1 MGFVKTMDEIAARH
15 RETGDFYDAE
25 VLTVYFETKPEI
37 IQALLPP
44 PLTPGPLPIGAVF
57 VANYPKTNFGVSY
70 LESALFLMVAHNGE
84 EGVYCLSMPVN
95 NDMALILGR
104 ETFGY
109 PKKMAHI
116 YLEREGNDFRGGTER
131 HGVRFLEMKARI
143 EGSFNDPGA
152 QQFIAEMTQTNPDIA
167 VYNFKY
173 FPNPERTGF
182 DYNPRL
188 IKETVKRRFKHIE
201 YGEAELFFNPSP
213 HDPWSDI
220 EIVKVIG
227 ALFTI
232 SDNSMLPGDVV
243 AEIDPVEFAPY
254 ALMKIDDL

>member
-1 MGFVKTMDEIAARH
+1 MGFIKTTDEIAARH
-15 RETGDFYDAE
+15 RETGDFFDAE
-25 VLTVYFETKPEI
+25 VLTVFFETNPQTAGQLI
-37 IQALLPP
+37 PP
-44 PLTPGPLPIGAVF
+44 PLKPGPLPIGAVF

-70 LESALFLMVAHNGE
+70 LESALFLMVEHNGE

-109 PKKMAHI
+109 PKKMGNI

-131 HGVRFLEMKARI
+131 HGIRFLEMKSRM

-152 QQFIAEMTQTNPDIA
+152 QEFIEETIQAQPDIV

-188 IKETVKRRFKHIE
+188 VKEIVKRRFKHIE
-201 YGEAELFFNPSP
+201 YGEAQLVFNPSS
-213 HDPWSDI
+213 HDPWSDVGI
-220 EIVKVIG
+220 DKVIG
-227 ALFTI
+227 AVFSV
-232 SDNSMLPGDVV
+232 SDNSMLPGEVV
-243 AEIDPVEFAPY
+243 AEVDPVAFAPY
-254 ALMKIDDL
+254 AFMKIDDL

>member
-1 MGFVKTMDEIAARH
+1 MGFVKTMDEISANH

-37 IQALLPP
+37 IQAILPP
-44 PLTPGPLPIGAVF
+44 PLTPGPLPIGAAF
-57 VANYPKTNFGVSY
+57 VANYPKTNFGLSY
-70 LESALFLMVAHNGE
+70 LESALFLMAVHNGE

-104 ETFGY
+104 ERFGY
-109 PKKMAHI
+109 PKKIAHI

-131 HGVRFLEMKARI
+131 HGVRFLEMKARM
-143 EGSFNDPGA
+143 EGAFNDHAA
-152 QQFIAEMTQTNPDIA
+152 QQFLTEAGETNPDIV

-188 IKETVKRRFKHIE
+188 IKETVKQRPKRIE
-201 YGEAELFFNPSP
+201 YGEAQLNFNPSP
-213 HDPWSDI
+213 HDPWSEV
-220 EIVKVIG
+220 EIVKVYG
-227 ALFTI
+227 ATF
-232 SDNSMLPGDVV
+232 SVGDNSMLPGEVV
-243 AEIDPVEFAPY
+243 AEVDPNEFFPY
-254 ALMKIDDL
+254 AFLGMDNL

>member
-1 MGFVKTMDEIAARH
+1 MGFVKTIDEIATHH

-131 HGVRFLEMKARI
+131 HGVKFLEMKARM
-143 EGSFNDPGA
+143 EGTFNDPAA
-152 QQFIAEMTQTNPDIA
+152 QQFITEPGETNPDIV

-182 DYNPRL
+182 DYRPRL
-188 IKETVKRRFKHIE
+188 IKETVKRRPKNIE
-201 YGEAELFFNPSP
+201 YGEAQLYFNPSP
-213 HDPWSDI
+213 HDPWSEV
-220 EIVKVIG
+220 EIAKVYG
-227 ALFTI
+227 ATF
-232 SDNSMLPGDVV
+232 SVGDNSMLPGEVV
-243 AEIDPVEFAPY
+243 AEVDPNEFFPY
-254 ALMKIDDL
+254 AFMKMDNL

>member
-1 MGFVKTMDEIAARH
+1 MGFVKTIDEIAARH
-15 RETGDFYDAE
+15 KETGDFYDAE
-25 VLTVYFETKPEI
+25 VLTVYFKTSPEI
-37 IQALLPP
+37 IKALIPP
-44 PLTPGPLPIGAVF
+44 PLTPGPLPIGAAF

-70 LESALFLMVAHNGE
+70 LESALFLMVAHEGE

-109 PKKMAHI
+109 PKKMGHI

-131 HGVRFLEMKARI
+131 QGVRFLEMKARL
-143 EGSFNDPGA
+143 EGSFNDPAA
-152 QQFIAEMTQTNPDIA
+152 QQFLAETIEANPDIV

-188 IKETVKRRFKHIE
+188 VKETVRRRIKHIE
-201 YGEAELFFNPSP
+201 YGEAQLFFHPSP
-213 HDPWSDI
+213 HDPWSEV
-220 EIVKVIG
+220 EIVKVLG
-227 ALFTI
+227 ATFAVG
-232 SDNSMLPGDVV
+232 DNSMLPGEVV
-243 AEIDPVEFAPY
+243 AEGDPLEFAPF
-254 ALMKIDDL
+254 ALMKIDEL

>member
-1 MGFVKTMDEIAARH
+1 MGFVKTLDEITARH
-15 RETGDFYDAE
+15 KETGDFYDAE
-25 VLTVYFETKPEI
+25 VLTVFFETKPQTIERLI
-37 IQALLPP
+37 PLP
-44 PLTPGPLPIGAVF
+44 LKPGPLPIGIAF
-57 VANYPKTNFGVSY
+57 VAKYPKTNFGVSY
-70 LESALFLMVAHNGE
+70 LESALFLMVSHDGE
-84 EGVYCLSMPVN
+84 EGVYCLSMPVD

-109 PKKMAHI
+109 PKKIGNI

-131 HGVRFLEMKARI
+131 QGISFLEMKARM

-152 QQFIAEMTQTNPDIA
+152 QQFIAEMTQTNPDIV

-201 YGEAELFFNPSP
+201 YGEAQLFFNPSP

-232 SDNSMLPGDVV
+232 SDNSMLPGEVV
-243 AEIDPVEFAPY
+243 AEIDPLEFAPY

>member
-1 MGFVKTMDEIAARH
+1 MGFVKTMEEIAAGY

-25 VLTVYFETKPEI
+25 VLTVFFETNPQTSQRFI
-37 IQALLPP
+37 PP
-44 PLTPGPLPIGAVF
+44 PLSLGPLPIGAVF

-70 LESALFLMVAHNGE
+70 FESALFLMVTHDGE
-84 EGVYCLSMPVN
+84 DGVYCLSMPVD

-109 PKKMAHI
+109 PKKMGNI

-131 HGVRFLEMKARI
+131 HGIRFLEVKARM
-143 EGSFNDPGA
+143 EGAFNDPGA
-152 QQFIAEMTQTNPDIA
+152 QQIIAEMTQANPDIA
-167 VYNFKY
+167 VYNYKY

-188 IKETVKRRFKHIE
+188 VKETVKRRFKQIA
-201 YGEAELFFNPSP
+201 YGEAQLFFNPSP

-220 EIVKVIG
+220 EIVKVLG
-227 ALFTI
+227 ATF
-232 SDNSMLPGDVV
+232 SVGDNSMLPGEVV
-243 AEIDPVEFAPY
+243 AEVDPAEFAPY
-254 ALMKIDDL
+254 ALMKMDDL